1 MINKAKVSGIFSLVI
16 IAISLLLVGYALVL
30 QF

>member
-1 MINKAKVSGIFSLVI
+1 MINKAKASGIFSLII
-16 IAISLLLVGYALVL
+16 IAISILLVGYALVS